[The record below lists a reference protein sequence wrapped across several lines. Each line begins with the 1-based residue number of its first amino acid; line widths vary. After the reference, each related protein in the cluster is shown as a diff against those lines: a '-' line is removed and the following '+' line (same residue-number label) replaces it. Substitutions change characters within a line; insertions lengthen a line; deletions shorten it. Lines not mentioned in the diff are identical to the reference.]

1 MRTVHKV
8 FLIALVYGIIYVLV
22 TWIFFRDYV
31 TWAAL
36 GVLTAL
42 FNHSRM
48 INVVKGPVDKRRIM
62 LAIAQ
67 RYLLYIVMF
76 AVAFF
81 DTRDLPDRN
90 VMTTTFIFLLI
101 GFVAVK
107 VATIIYALPFF
118 KHENEPDTKEA
129 NDA

>member
-8 FLIALVYGIIYVLV
+8 FLIALVYGIVYVLV

-48 INVVKGPVDKRRIM
+48 INVSKGPLDKRRIM
-62 LAIAQ
+62 SAIFQ

-81 DTRDLPDRN
+81 DTRDLPDKN
-90 VMTTTFIFLLI
+90 VMTMTFVFLLL

-107 VATIIYALPFF
+107 VATIVYALPFF
-118 KHENEPDTKEA
+118 RHENEPDAKEA